1 MNERN
6 LNDNPEKVHLIYFA
20 SHLQQKDFLIC
31 ISSISLSDKLNY
43 FYFRERIKCL
53 KSTGKLQIGSKV
65 SLEIAILSK
74 EDYQNFFHLNVITFD
89 AV

>member
-1 MNERN
+1 MNERI

-31 ISSISLSDKLNY
+31 ISSISLSDKPNY